1 MNILIRGERFA
12 KLRPSSIVKMS
23 ALDVR
28 LHGRGPADI
37 PLEQPT
43 RFDPAVNLKTAK
55 ALGIIVPLSI
65 DNAADYPWL

>member
-1 MNILIRGERFA
+1 
-12 KLRPSSIVKMS
+12 MS